1 MSVNKFRRKSL
12 KDKLRE
18 QEEKEVK
25 LETKVGKKTKN
36 KNE

>member
-25 LETKVGKKTKN
+25 LETEVGKKTK
-36 KNE
+36 KQNE

>member
-1 MSVNKFRRKSL
+1 MSVYKFKRKSL

-18 QEEKEVK
+18 QEEKVK

>member
-1 MSVNKFRRKSL
+1 MSVYKFRRKSL

-25 LETKVGKKTKN
+25 LETKVGKKTK
-36 KNE
+36 KQNE